1 MNTIGS
7 CVLGFLGKRGSEMTP
22 SINYPTLGEP
32 RAMSTV
38 YPDTTDYNEVFKYL
52 HKEIRKQYQTHD
64 STRSGNAN
72 AANPKTRRRK

>member
-7 CVLGFLGKRGSEMTP
+7 CVLGFLGKRGSETAP

-32 RAMSTV
+32 RAMSTF

-52 HKEIRKQYQTHD
+52 HKEIRKQYD
-64 STRSGNAN
+64 SPGSGNARK
-72 AANPKTRRRK
+72 ANPKIRRRK